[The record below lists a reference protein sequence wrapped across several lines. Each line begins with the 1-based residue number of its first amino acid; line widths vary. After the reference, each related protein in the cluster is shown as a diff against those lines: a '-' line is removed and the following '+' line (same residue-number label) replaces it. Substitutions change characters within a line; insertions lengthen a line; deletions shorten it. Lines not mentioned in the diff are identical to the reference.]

1 MMLAILFPA
10 LPQELP
16 PVRYPVLVADAG
28 KAQGFVPEGWILE
41 SSATGDL
48 DGDGRPD
55 LAFALHMDD
64 PANVLKNEGGF
75 CGDTIDTNP
84 RILGVALAKPGGGY
98 RLVVQNHS
106 LVPRRD
112 NPCADDW
119 FASDGEMGGGLAIER
134 GNVIVTL
141 GRFMS
146 AGGWGMGRTAFT
158 LRWKAGALRLIGFD
172 VENVQRNSGETSSL
186 SINYLTRVVRIA
198 HGRIDSDD
206 QNIRWTRL
214 KGTGLPAI
222 EAIGDGLAY
231 DPAGLAG
238 KL

>member
-1 MMLAILFPA
+1 MMLAIVFSA

-16 PVRYPVLVADAG
+16 PVRYPVLAAESPN
-28 KAQGFVPEGWILE
+28 AQGFAPEGWVLE
-41 SSATGDL
+41 SSVTGDL
-48 DGDGRPD
+48 DGDGRAD
-55 LAFALHMDD
+55 LAFALHMTD
-64 PANVLKNEGGF
+64 PANIRKNEGGF

-84 RILGVALAKPGGGY
+84 RILGVAIARPGGAY
-98 RLVVQNHS
+98 RLVVQNHG

-158 LRWKAGALRLIGFD
+158 FRWKARALRLIGFD
-172 VENVQRNSGETSSL
+172 VENTQRNSGETSSL

-214 KGTGLPAI
+214 KGTGLPTI
-222 EAIGDGLAY
+222 DAIGDGLAY

-238 KL
+238 RL